1 MVGQKLK
8 LECEASGDPAPQVKW
23 KKDGSPQIPRAK
35 LESPGNTTLVIE
47 SVILEDSGIYYCEV
61 HNRVGV
67 GSFRSWVTIIK
78 RDVAAKVIEKTGN
91 NIKICLSLYFSV
103 CILQVNPKYLAFV

>member
-8 LECEASGDPAPQVKW
+8 LDCEASGDPTPQVKW
-23 KKDGSPQIPRAK
+23 KKDDSPQIPRAK
-35 LESPGNTTLVIE
+35 LQSPGNTTLVIE

-61 HNRVGV
+61 RNRVGE

-78 RDVAAKVIEKTGN
+78 RDLAPNVIDKTGN
-91 NIKICLSLYFSV
+91 NFKICLFL
-103 CILQVNPKYLAFV
+103 